1 MATRRTKSDRLSELE
16 DRIEELEERFGLAG
30 DYGQAP
36 DIQDDSE
43 DRLQVCALPVLPKRQ
58 FEEGISPDREEAIL
72 STGDKWV
79 NGTNI
84 HYYLYP
90 DGRFGGRRAEQDVVR
105 QAFQVWK
112 DIGIGLIFTEVT
124 DIADAELRVGFLRN
138 NGSWSYIGTVA
149 LQIGQSERT
158 MNFGWDITQSGPN
171 GLDTAIHEIGHAL
184 GLKHE
189 HQNPNAGIVW
199 NRQAVYDYFA
209 RTQNPPWDEAKTDA
223 NILNTLDP
231 TTVDGTNWDP
241 DSIMHY
247 AFAAGLI
254 DQPQRFRNGL
264 RPAPGLADKDKD
276 VVRRFYPPISVS
288 EVLPQLKPY
297 ESERLA
303 LQPGEQKNFS
313 VIPDHSRDYTFS
325 TFGRSDTVMVLF
337 EDIDGDS
344 VYVKG
349 DDDSGFD
356 RNARFAVRL
365 IKGRKY
371 KLRIRLYYSWAEGD
385 TVVMMW

>member
-1 MATRRTKSDRLSELE
+1 MATRRTQSTRISEIE
-16 DRIEELEERFGLAG
+16 DRIEELE
-30 DYGQAP
+30 
-36 DIQDDSE
+36 
-43 DRLQVCALPVLPKRQ
+43 DRLGEIHYAHDHPHDSTGDAPHFCSLPVQPKRE
-58 FEEGISPDREEAIL
+58 FDAEISPDRENAIL

-84 HYYLYP
+84 HYFLYSQ
-90 DGRFGGRRAEQDVVR
+90 GLFGGASDEQNVVH

-112 DIGIGLIFTEVT
+112 DLGIGLTFTEVS
-124 DIADAELRVGFLRN
+124 DIQDAELRIGFLRN

-149 LQIGQSERT
+149 LRIGQAERT

-209 RTQNPPWDEAKTDA
+209 RTQNPPWDEEKTDN

-231 TTVDGTNWDP
+231 STVGGSDWDP
-241 DSIMHY
+241 NSIMHY
-247 AFAAGLI
+247 SFDAGLI
-254 DQPQRFRNGL
+254 VHPDQFRNGL
-264 RPAPGLADKDKD
+264 DPAPGLSDRDKD
-276 VVRRFYPPISVS
+276 VIRHFYPPIRGTT
-288 EVLPQLKPY
+288 VLPQLKPFQ
-297 ESERLA
+297 SERLS
-303 LQPGEQKNFS
+303 LMPGEQKDFA

-337 EDIDGDS
+337 EDIDGDP

-349 DDDSGFD
+349 DDDSGFN
-356 RNARFAVRL
+356 RNARFKVRL

-371 KLRIRLYYSWAEGD
+371 KLRIRLYYNWAEGD
-385 TVVMMW
+385 AVVMMW

>member
-1 MATRRTKSDRLSELE
+1 MATRRTQSTRIAELE
-16 DRIEELEERFGLAG
+16 ERIEELEESFNLTHH
-30 DYGQAP
+30 DHDHDHDQADATP
-36 DIQDDSE
+36 QCCS
-43 DRLQVCALPVLPKRQ
+43 LPVMPARE
-58 FEEGISPDREEAIL
+58 FGDDVSPDRQDAIL

-84 HYYLYP
+84 RYYLYSG
-90 DGRFGGRRAEQDVVR
+90 GRFGGGGDQREVVRRAFE
-105 QAFQVWK
+105 VWK
-112 DIGIGLIFTEVT
+112 DVGIGLTFTEVS
-124 DIADAELRVGFLRN
+124 DIQDAELRVGFLRN

-149 LQIGQSERT
+149 LRIGQNERT

-171 GLDTAIHEIGHAL
+171 GLDTAIHEVGHAL

-199 NRQAVYDYFA
+199 NRDAVYDHFA
-209 RTQNPPWDEAKTDA
+209 RTQSPPWSRAKTES

-231 TTVDGTNWDP
+231 SSVGGSDWDP
-241 DSIMHY
+241 NSIMHY
-247 AFAAGLI
+247 SFGRGLI
-254 DQPQRFRNGL
+254 DQPTRFRNGL
-264 RPAPGLADKDKD
+264 RPASGLSDRDKE
-276 VVRRFYPPISVS
+276 VILRFYPSMSITT
-288 EVLPQLKPY
+288 VLPQLKPS

-303 LQPGEQKNFS
+303 LMPGEQKDFV
-313 VIPDHSRDYTFS
+313 VIPEHSRNYTFS

-337 EDIDGDS
+337 EDIDGDP

-349 DDDSGFD
+349 DDDSGFN
-356 RNARFAVRL
+356 RNARFMVRL

>member
-1 MATRRTKSDRLSELE
+1 MATRSTQSNRISELE
-16 DRIEELEERFGLAG
+16 ERIEELEERLELPHHGH
-30 DYGQAP
+30 DHESDAP
-36 DIQDDSE
+36 H
-43 DRLQVCALPVLPKRQ
+43 VCSLPVLPARE
-58 FEEGISPDREEAIL
+58 FDEGVSPDRQDAIL

-84 HYYLYP
+84 HYYLYSS
-90 DGRFGGRRAEQDVVR
+90 GIFGGANDQREVVR

-112 DIGIGLIFTEVT
+112 DVGIGLTFTEVSN
-124 DIADAELRVGFLRN
+124 IQDAELRIGFRRN

-149 LQIGQSERT
+149 LRIGQSERT

-209 RTQNPPWDEAKTDA
+209 RTQTPPWDQAKTDN

-231 TTVDGTNWDP
+231 STVGGSDWDP
-241 DSIMHY
+241 NSVMHY
-247 AFAAGLI
+247 SFAGGLI
-254 DQPQRFRNGL
+254 DRPVQYRTGL
-264 RPAPGLADKDKD
+264 SPALGLSDRDKE
-276 VVRRFYPPISVS
+276 VIRRFYPAPGPT
-288 EVLPQLKPY
+288 LPQLKPFQ
-297 ESERLA
+297 SERLA
-303 LQPGEQKNFS
+303 IMPGDQKDFA
-313 VIPDHSRDYTFS
+313 VIPDHSRNYTFS
-325 TFGRSDTVMVLF
+325 TFGRTDTVMVLF
-337 EDIDGDS
+337 EDVNGDP

-349 DDDSGFD
+349 DDDSGFN
-356 RNARFAVRL
+356 RNARFSVRL
-365 IKGRKY
+365 VRGRTY
-371 KLRIRLYYSWAEGD
+371 KLRIRLYYAWAEGD